1 MFRVKIVARPVARGR
16 FLAYVREG
24 IAGRLF
30 SRRGWPEVV
39 GGLLLG
45 LVNILYFVLAGKPFS
60 IYTGFLNWGR
70 HVYELLGLSWLTGA
84 PRASPL
90 AERTSVGDL
99 GLLLGALLAAVA
111 AGEFRLRRTSL
122 EGYFDAVL
130 GGLLMALGVVF
141 AFGCNWGGFFSAI
154 TSLSLHGYAMMAGL
168 VVGGYLGLRYVE
180 WRSERLFEKALEK
193 GLLLEGEA
201 GKATGAP
208 RGHGLTVPGPAVAA
222 LLALLAVIAV
232 ARAGGPVYA
241 ALLLLGM
248 VVGVVLQRARFCF
261 ATAFRDLF
269 GGAEQARA
277 ARLQAGI
284 ALGIV
289 VGATGVA
296 ALKYT
301 GAVDPLAYV
310 KPVGPLNILGG
321 VLFGFGMA
329 IAGGCASGS
338 LWKAAEGN
346 TGLLAALLAAVL
358 SYPILRTTLGP
369 LAREYASNGVFLPDL
384 LGWAGALALVYA
396 SMLGWALFSAYLAYR
411 RGVDPWGEEAW

>member
-1 MFRVKIVARPVARGR
+1 MFRVKTVARTVARGR

-30 SRRGWPEVV
+30 SRRGWPEVI

-70 HVYELLGLSWLTGA
+70 HVYELLGLGWLAGA

-90 AERTSVGDL
+90 AEKTSVGDI

-111 AGEFRLRRTSL
+111 AGEFRLRRTSR
-122 EGYFDAVL
+122 EGYFDAIL
-130 GGLLMALGVVF
+130 GGLLMALGVVL

-154 TSLSLHGYAMMAGL
+154 TALSLHGYAMMAGL
-168 VVGGYLGLRYVE
+168 VVGGYLGLRYVV
-180 WRSERLFEKALEK
+180 WRSERLFEKALE
-193 GLLLEGEA
+193 GELLLEGGSGA
-201 GKATGAP
+201 GEVVGERVAS
-208 RGHGLTVPGPAVAA
+208 VPGPLVAVVLA
-222 LLALLAVIAV
+222 LLALAAV
-232 ARAGGPVYA
+232 ARVGGPVYA
-241 ALLLLGM
+241 ALLLLGV

-261 ATAFRDLF
+261 ATAFRDLL

-289 VGATGVA
+289 VGATGAA

-301 GAVDPLAYV
+301 GVVDPLAYV

-346 TGLLAALLAAVL
+346 TGLLAALAAAVL
-358 SYPILRTTLGP
+358 SYPMFRSLVGP
-369 LAREYASNGVFLPDL
+369 LAREYASTGVFLPDL

-411 RGVDPWGEEAW
+411 RGVDPWGEESW